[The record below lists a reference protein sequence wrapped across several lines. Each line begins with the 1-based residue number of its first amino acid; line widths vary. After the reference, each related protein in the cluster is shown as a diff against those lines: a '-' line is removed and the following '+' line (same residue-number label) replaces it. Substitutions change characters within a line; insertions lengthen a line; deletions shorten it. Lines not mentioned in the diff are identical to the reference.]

1 MAKKYLILLAVLI
14 AVAIAIFGLNVL
26 KAPKKE
32 LVEDPILK
40 KIKTQGKIVVG
51 TDATYPPMES
61 IDEKGNFVGLDID
74 IAKEIASDLK
84 VQIEFKN
91 IPWETLISFEPLQKG
106 EVDMLISAITIT
118 PERAEKVAFSDPYLN
133 AGQVI
138 VTTVEK
144 LGEIKGVGDLA
155 NKKVGVQINTTSENE
170 AKKYTNSVIAFDDY
184 VKAKEAL
191 LKGEIDA
198 IVIDYPAGL
207 GLVSKEPNLKIV
219 GEPFTQEFYGIA
231 VRKDAT
237 EFLKEINKTI
247 RRLKMEGKLETL
259 IQSWF
264 SK

>member
-1 MAKKYLILLAVLI
+1 LGT
-14 AVAIAIFGLNVL
+14 IAIGFSALSIL
-26 KAPKKE
+26 RFFKKE
-32 LVEDPILK
+32 IVEDPVLR
-40 KIKTQGKIVVG
+40 KIKAQGKVVVG

-61 IDEKGNFVGLDID
+61 LDEKGNFVGLDID

-84 VQIEFKN
+84 VGIEFKN

-106 EVDMLISAITIT
+106 EVDMLISSITIT
-118 PERAEKVAFSDPYLN
+118 PERAEKVAFSDPYFN

-138 VTTVEK
+138 VTTLEN
-144 LGEIKGVGDLA
+144 LGEIKEVDDLA

-170 AKKYTNSVIAFDDY
+170 AKKYTNLVITFDDY

-198 IVIDYPAGL
+198 IVIDYPASL
-207 GLVSKEPNLKIV
+207 GLVSKEPQLKIV

-237 EFLKEINKTI
+237 EFLREINKTI
-247 RRLKMEGKLETL
+247 RKLKKEGKLEVL
-259 IQSWF
+259 IQKWF
-264 SK
+264 AE